1 MANTFESLV
10 DTFKNM
16 GVTRAYGTP
25 VAVDGQEMVP
35 VALVTFGFGGGS
47 ELEEGASGGGGGGM
61 VLPLGVYVTENGRPV
76 FRPNTIAVLACLVP
90 LVGAAGVALRRAIAA
105 TRK

>member
-16 GVTRAYGTP
+16 GVARAYGTP
-25 VAVDGQEMVP
+25 VTVDGQEMVP

-47 ELEEGASGGGGGGM
+47 ESDQGASGGGGGGM
-61 VLPLGVYVTENGRPV
+61 VLPLGVYVAENGRTV

-90 LVGAAGVALRRAIAA
+90 LVGAAGVGLRRAISAA
-105 TRK
+105 RK